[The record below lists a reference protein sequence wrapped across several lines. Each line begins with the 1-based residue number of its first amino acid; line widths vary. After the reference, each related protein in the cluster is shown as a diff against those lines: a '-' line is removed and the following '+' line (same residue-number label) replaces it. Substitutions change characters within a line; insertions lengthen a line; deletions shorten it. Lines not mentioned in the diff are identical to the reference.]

1 MGWVAVTTSV
11 TRAHLA
17 FTASYLTVSLGFPQR
32 SGKLSQ
38 QIQEPLWKLHRKV
51 QRHFECRYKQA

>member
-1 MGWVAVTTSV
+1 MGWVAVTTPV
-11 TRAHLA
+11 TRATSRSQRA
-17 FTASYLTVSLGFPQR
+17 TYVSLGFPQR

-51 QRHFECRYKQA
+51 QRHFECR